1 MKHFIQFNGNQ
12 LPPGLAS
19 PKQLPRM
26 TAPASTDGTTPTA
39 GITPQGYQ
47 LPQEPTQLQIQ
58 TEPRLTTKKSALS

>member
-19 PKQLPRM
+19 SKQLPRM

-39 GITPQGYQ
+39 GITPQSHQ
-47 LPQEPTQLQIQ
+47 LPQKPTQLQIQ
-58 TEPRLTTKKSALS
+58 TEPHLTTKKSALS